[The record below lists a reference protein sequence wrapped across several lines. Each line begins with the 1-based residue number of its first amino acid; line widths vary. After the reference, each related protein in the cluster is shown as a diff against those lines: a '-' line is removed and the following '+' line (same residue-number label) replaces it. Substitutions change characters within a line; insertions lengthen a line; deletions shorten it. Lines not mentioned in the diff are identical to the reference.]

1 MSRRS
6 RSPTPRQSA
15 GAEPPTPRFGPLSC
29 RRPIGSS
36 APPSVTDLPAILPEP
51 AHIADTPSSIWS
63 RSRSA
68 ASSSAIALMPEQM
81 DTPSSSA
88 IALMQQLA
96 HDIPSASRRAQRLV
110 FDAARALRVAED
122 AVKAAEE
129 AVEESES
136 VASILPTVRSLSSHE
151 RAAFIV
157 HFENTFREGRKT
169 LRDAVMQPQAQQQSL

>member
-1 MSRRS
+1 
-6 RSPTPRQSA
+6 
-15 GAEPPTPRFGPLSC
+15 
-29 RRPIGSS
+29 
-36 APPSVTDLPAILPEP
+36 
-51 AHIADTPSSIWS
+51 
-63 RSRSA
+63 
-68 ASSSAIALMPEQM
+68 M

-88 IALMQQLA
+88 IALMPELA
-96 HDIPSASRRAQRLV
+96 HDIPSSSAIALMRRSNESDGCRAQRLV

-151 RAAFIV
+151 RATFIV

-169 LRDAVMQPQAQQQSL
+169 LRNAVMQPQAQQQSL

>member
-15 GAEPPTPRFGPLSC
+15 IGPLSC
-29 RRPIGSS
+29 RRPIGWA
-36 APPSVTDLPAILPEP
+36 APPSVTDLPAILPEL
-51 AHIADTPSSIWS
+51 AHIA
-63 RSRSA
+63 
-68 ASSSAIALMPEQM
+68 

-88 IALMQQLA
+88 IALMRRSNES
-96 HDIPSASRRAQRLV
+96 DGCRAQRLV
-110 FDAARALRVAED
+110 FDAARALRLAAE

-151 RAAFIV
+151 RATFIV
-157 HFENTFREGRKT
+157 HFQNTFREGRKT
-169 LRDAVMQPQAQQQSL
+169 LRAAVMQPQAQQQSL

>member
-1 MSRRS
+1 
-6 RSPTPRQSA
+6 
-15 GAEPPTPRFGPLSC
+15 
-29 RRPIGSS
+29 
-36 APPSVTDLPAILPEP
+36 
-51 AHIADTPSSIWS
+51 
-63 RSRSA
+63 
-68 ASSSAIALMPEQM
+68 M

-151 RAAFIV
+151 RATFIV

-169 LRDAVMQPQAQQQSL
+169 LRNAVMQPQAQQQSL

>member
-1 MSRRS
+1 
-6 RSPTPRQSA
+6 
-15 GAEPPTPRFGPLSC
+15 
-29 RRPIGSS
+29 
-36 APPSVTDLPAILPEP
+36 
-51 AHIADTPSSIWS
+51 
-63 RSRSA
+63 
-68 ASSSAIALMPEQM
+68 M

-96 HDIPSASRRAQRLV
+96 HDIPSSSAIALMRRSNESDGCRAQRLV

-151 RAAFIV
+151 RATFIV

-169 LRDAVMQPQAQQQSL
+169 LRNAVMQPQAQQQSL